1 MKRNFMKRYL
11 DGTHKK
17 EAAPVESKK
26 TAAQRPEEARPPEN
40 AEKPAAEAQG
50 TDGDI
55 FDDTDVC
62 RVLGV
67 RRRVLVRFRTERSRG
82 EAWDANGTHAG
93 MTRRWIEAR
102 KKGATEGL
110 KPVERHDGIV
120 TVRFVRRVANEKMAG
135 VKLIASGKERIAWV
149 HDANAMNLGEEFDC
163 RWIGRQLHYVDA
175 LNREA
180 Y

>member
-55 FDDTDVC
+55 FDDTDV
-62 RVLGV
+62 
-67 RRRVLVRFRTERSRG
+67 
-82 EAWDANGTHAG
+82 
-93 MTRRWIEAR
+93 
-102 KKGATEGL
+102 
-110 KPVERHDGIV
+110 
-120 TVRFVRRVANEKMAG
+120 
-135 VKLIASGKERIAWV
+135 
-149 HDANAMNLGEEFDC
+149 
-163 RWIGRQLHYVDA
+163 
-175 LNREA
+175 
-180 Y
+180 